1 MTPTQR
7 RSLVAIAVSQLLT
20 MTLWFSA
27 SAVTDQLVDAWGLT
41 LARSAWIT
49 LAVQIGFVIGAF
61 VSALLNLADVIP
73 ARRLFVIAA
82 AVGVAANTALLITES
97 AQVAIGLRFVTGVA
111 LAGLYPAGLKA
122 MAGWFEQRRGMALGV
137 LVGALTL
144 GSATPHLIRGI
155 GFSWQGVIAGASIL
169 AAAGGIIMARYVT
182 DGPYEVSTSP
192 FAWSQVGT
200 VLANRGYRLA
210 TIGYLG
216 HMWELYAMWT
226 WLALFV
232 GASAAS
238 YGQSYGSASVIT
250 FSVIAIGGLTA
261 GWAGRLADRFG
272 RTKVASGSLLISG
285 SCALVSPFIFG
296 KSPLLVIPILLIW
309 GATVVADS
317 AQFSTMVTETTD
329 HSVRGT
335 SLTLQTA
342 LGFTLTLVTIRLVP
356 ALADLWSWQW
366 AFPILA
372 IGPLVGIFAM
382 VRLRSSP
389 AAAQLAGGI
398 G

>member
-1 MTPTQR
+1 
-7 RSLVAIAVSQLLT
+7 
-20 MTLWFSA
+20 
-27 SAVTDQLVDAWGLT
+27 
-41 LARSAWIT
+41 
-49 LAVQIGFVIGAF
+49 
-61 VSALLNLADVIP
+61 
-73 ARRLFVIAA
+73 
-82 AVGVAANTALLITES
+82 
-97 AQVAIGLRFVTGVA
+97 
-111 LAGLYPAGLKA
+111 
-122 MAGWFEQRRGMALGV
+122 
-137 LVGALTL
+137 
-144 GSATPHLIRGI
+144 
-155 GFSWQGVIAGASIL
+155 
-169 AAAGGIIMARYVT
+169 
-182 DGPYEVSTSP
+182 
-192 FAWSQVGT
+192 
-200 VLANRGYRLA
+200 
-210 TIGYLG
+210 
-216 HMWELYAMWT
+216 MWT